1 MYCYYKVETE
11 QQTIARLRTAQGL
24 HVNANAPKTGADELR
39 RIRKEERENLFVC
52 FRKFFLDYE
61 KTLFSLQNIDEMLVH
76 ETKSCEER
84 LINKKCMKK
93 HRTKDSGSVTLTFNP
108 NLNLNPNLNPNPA
121 TLRMQEM
128 VEEMVQAV
136 AVGVVTQERWMG
148 QTMNQVVVV
157 AVMDMTGRVRD
168 AATKSTKRK

>member
-1 MYCYYKVETE
+1 MYCYYEVETE

-24 HVNANAPKTGADELR
+24 HANADAPTPDLGELK
-39 RIRKEERENLFVC
+39 RIRKEEREKLFVC

-61 KTLFSLQNIDEMLVH
+61 KTLFSLQNIDEMLVQ

-108 NLNLNPNLNPNPA
+108 NLNPNLNPNPA

-136 AVGVVTQERWMG
+136 AVGVVTQEMWMG
-148 QTMNQVVVV
+148 QMLCQVVMV
-157 AVMDMTGRVRD
+157 AAMDMTGRVWF
-168 AATKSTKRK
+168 AAIKSTKRK